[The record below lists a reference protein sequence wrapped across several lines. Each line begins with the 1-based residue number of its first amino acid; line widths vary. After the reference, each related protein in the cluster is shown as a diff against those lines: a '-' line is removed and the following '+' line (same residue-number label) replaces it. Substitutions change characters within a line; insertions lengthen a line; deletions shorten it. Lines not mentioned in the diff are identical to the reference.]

1 VGNAKLLNITLI
13 IVILVYV
20 FIGINMLLNTEK
32 MVDQLT
38 SQDLEQALITGYYLE
53 LTDLQSDETILY
65 TIKKLY
71 GKIPYPKY
79 FDGYYQF
86 NKNTLQVNI
95 NTNGIPDQNCIL
107 IKDNTGK

>member
-1 VGNAKLLNITLI
+1 MESYKVLNITFIL
-13 IVILVYV
+13 VILVYV

-71 GKIPYPKY
+71 GKIPTPKRL
-79 FDGYYQF
+79 DGYYQF
-86 NKNTLQVNI
+86 NKNTWHVNI
-95 NTNGIPDQNCIL
+95 NKSGIPDQDCLL
-107 IKDNTGK
+107 IKD